1 MALKH
6 SQLDSNKNKEEISKS
21 NSEIKTFLCENR
33 FLEIKWE
40 IVMDD
45 CSNITKN
52 ISQIF
57 VIVDLKY
64 IDMCDLSIKDIKIK
78 FSPKEFEVNLIY

>member
-6 SQLDSNKNKEEISKS
+6 SQQESKKNKEE

-40 IVMDD
+40 IIMDD
-45 CSNITKN
+45 CSSITKD

-64 IDMCDLSIKDIKIK
+64 IDMRDLSIKDIKIK
-78 FSPKEFEVNLIY
+78 FYPKEFEVKLLFFF

>member
-1 MALKH
+1 MIKKNIKK
-6 SQLDSNKNKEEISKS
+6 NKNCF
-21 NSEIKTFLCENR
+21 KTFLCENR

-40 IVMDD
+40 IIMDD
-45 CSNITKN
+45 CSSITKD

-78 FSPKEFEVNLIY
+78 FSPKEFEVKFIFIF